1 MESTSQVLN
10 PVSNQDFL
18 RNTLNGI
25 YQENDVTASSR
36 VMSRRPLHH
45 ILIGVILFIFSGF
58 MMVLMFNNLDQSKL
72 PYIGRAVIASSLG
85 CYYFT
90 KKTDTHQIAILTQI
104 HIKGTIVS
112 LRNILLTVCCVEIQ
126 IVTKQY
132 IYKYMTNNLL

>member
-1 MESTSQVLN
+1 MEKGEKTTQGAVWLRQESLSAMESTSQVLN

-25 YQENDVTASSR
+25 YQENDVTAPSR

-90 KKTDTHQIAILTQI
+90 KKKPIPNKSQF
-104 HIKGTIVS
+104 
-112 LRNILLTVCCVEIQ
+112 
-126 IVTKQY
+126 
-132 IYKYMTNNLL
+132 

>member
-25 YQENDVTASSR
+25 YQENDVTA
-36 VMSRRPLHH
+36 LHVSCRDALTPH
-45 ILIGVILFIFSGF
+45 SYWRYSIYFSGF